1 MKTLSAKEKA
11 ILDNFKALPDDAAVG
26 LNCAALVSDLSDR
39 TWRDSPPI
47 ETFHIT
53 AHKRGVNVGKL
64 RKLLRGELTPC
75 AANYCHQ
82 DRNRD
87 SRAIV
92 PGPSD
97 HVE

>member
-64 RKLLRGELTPC
+64 RKLLRGELTPVP
-75 AANYCHQ
+75 ASLETSR
-82 DRNRD
+82 DRTRVTHA
-87 SRAIV
+87 RLA
-92 PGPSD
+92 P
-97 HVE
+97 